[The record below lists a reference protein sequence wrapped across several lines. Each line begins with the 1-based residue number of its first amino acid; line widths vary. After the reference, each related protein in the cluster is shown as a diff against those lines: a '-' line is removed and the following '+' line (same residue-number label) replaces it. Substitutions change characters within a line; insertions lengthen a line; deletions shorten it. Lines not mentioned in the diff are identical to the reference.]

1 MQLMSPRRVATPKIP
16 IMAVQTLCKT
26 QQKSTLYSILYKIV
40 SSFAS
45 EIFPVDSGGSQKHA
59 K

>member
-26 QQKSTLYSILYKIV
+26 QKSTLYSILYKTF